1 MPPSTTPGRSL
12 LSRRTLLGHGA
23 RTAALAAASTIASP
37 YLAFGRHRLFARS
50 EERYSTRA
58 VDLVEGSLVIDM
70 LSPLTLASSTARS
83 WYGNPENIP
92 ESLWEDFA
100 RSGINVVLDAVGTGP
115 FGARDA
121 VLARI
126 AAVNGVIAHNGHRM
140 LRVARARDL
149 DEAASGNR
157 VGLIF
162 GVQNSDH
169 FESADD
175 VDHFFGLGQ
184 RVSQLTYNARNLIGT
199 GATDRVDGGLSDHG
213 VAIVERMNEVGMAV
227 DVSHCGDRTS
237 LDAFEAST
245 KPVLVTHSNV
255 RALASGHVRCKPD
268 EVIDAVRSA
277 GSVFGV
283 TGVRMFVKG
292 DEPTTLEHLLDHF
305 DYLAR
310 RIGPEH
316 VGIGSDIDLYG
327 YDDMPQADLEQLK
340 AAYTK
345 GKYGFRDQI
354 DIPEVAH
361 PKRVYDLTEGLV
373 RRGYPDA
380 DIRGILGGNFRR
392 VLAAIWG

>member
-1 MPPSTTPGRSL
+1 MPSTTPGHTL
-12 LSRRTLLGHGA
+12 LSRRTLVGHGA
-23 RTAALAAASTIASP
+23 KAGALLAALTLGAP
-37 YLAFGRHRLFARS
+37 HLALGRHKLFPQS

-58 VDLVEGSLVIDM
+58 VDLIGDSLVIDM
-70 LSPLTLASSTARS
+70 LSPLTLASSTAHA

-92 ESLWEDFA
+92 ESLWEDFE
-100 RSGINVVLDAVGTGP
+100 RSGINVVHDAVGTGP
-115 FGARDA
+115 FGARQA
-121 VLARI
+121 VLARV

-140 LRVARARDL
+140 LRVARAADL

-169 FESADD
+169 FESPDD
-175 VDHFFGLGQ
+175 VDTFYGLGQ

-199 GATDRVDGGLSDHG
+199 GSTDRVDGGLSDWG
-213 VAIVERMNEVGMAV
+213 VAIIQRMNKVGMAV

-237 LDAFEAST
+237 LDAFEASK
-245 KPVLVTHSNV
+245 KPVLVTHANV
-255 RALASGHVRCKPD
+255 RALAAGHVRCKPD
-268 EVIDAVRSA
+268 EVIDAVKKA

-283 TGVRMFVKG
+283 TGVRMFVKA
-292 DEPTTLEHLLDHF
+292 DEPTTIEHLLDHF

-310 RIGPEH
+310 RIGVEH

-327 YDDMPQADLEQLK
+327 YDDMPQEDMLRLK
-340 AAYTK
+340 LSYPK
-345 GKYGFRDQI
+345 GKYRFRAQI

-361 PKRVYDLTEGLV
+361 PQRVFDLTEGLI
-373 RRGYPDA
+373 RRGYSDA

-392 VLAAIWG
+392 VLEEIWG